1 MRFGKYVLNQC
12 KKAGTK
18 LSALTR
24 ICNFMSL
31 ERRRTLMKSFIE
43 SQYGYCPY
51 VWMFCGRKL
60 NKRINHLHERTLL
73 KIYLAKIA
81 QCLSSIEI
89 FPHLQLKYAKLR
101 IICQLRSQTDFS
113 LHSVNTIAY
122 GLKSLKYFAGKVW
135 SIVAFEIRNATSL
148 K

>member
-1 MRFGKYVLNQC
+1 
-12 KKAGTK
+12 
-18 LSALTR
+18 
-24 ICNFMSL
+24 
-31 ERRRTLMKSFIE
+31 
-43 SQYGYCPY
+43 
-51 VWMFCGRKL
+51 MFCGRKS
-60 NKRINHLHERTLL
+60 NNRINHLHERTLL

-135 SIVAFEIRNATSL
+135 SIVAFEIRNAISL
-148 K
+148 KEFSDKMKSWRPENCPCGVCLTYIHQVGYI

>member
-1 MRFGKYVLNQC
+1 
-12 KKAGTK
+12 
-18 LSALTR
+18 
-24 ICNFMSL
+24 
-31 ERRRTLMKSFIE
+31 
-43 SQYGYCPY
+43 
-51 VWMFCGRKL
+51 MFCGRKS
-60 NKRINHLHERTLL
+60 NNRINHLHERTLL

-135 SIVAFEIRNATSL
+135 SIVAFEIRNAISPKEFSDKMKSWRPENCPCGVCLTYIHQVGYI
-148 K
+148 

>member
-1 MRFGKYVLNQC
+1 MKEL
-12 KKAGTK
+12 
-18 LSALTR
+18 
-24 ICNFMSL
+24 L
-31 ERRRTLMKSFIE
+31 ELFTMTIK
-43 SQYGYCPY
+43 
-51 VWMFCGRKL
+51 
-60 NKRINHLHERTLL
+60 HLL

-101 IICQLRSQTDFS
+101 IILQLRPQTDFS

-135 SIVAFEIRNATSL
+135 SIVAFEIRNAISL
-148 K
+148 KEFSDKMKSWRPENCPCGVCLTYIHQVGYI